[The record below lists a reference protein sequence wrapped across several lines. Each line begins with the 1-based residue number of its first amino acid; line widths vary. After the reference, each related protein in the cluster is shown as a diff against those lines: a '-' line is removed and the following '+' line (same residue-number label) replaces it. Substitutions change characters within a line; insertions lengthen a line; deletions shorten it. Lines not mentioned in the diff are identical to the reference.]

1 MEPFHRYARA
11 IRNWRLEV
19 KHFTISSVHS
29 GVGTVVHEMLH
40 QMGALDLYDVHSD
53 LPTSNWNGIG
63 DWGIMA
69 SGNWNGN
76 GAIPALPHPQHL
88 I

>member
-1 MEPFHRYARA
+1 MEIGEF
-11 IRNWRLEV
+11 

-76 GAIPALPHPQHL
+76 GAIPACPPPLDL
-88 I
+88 IGVKRGIQVTPN